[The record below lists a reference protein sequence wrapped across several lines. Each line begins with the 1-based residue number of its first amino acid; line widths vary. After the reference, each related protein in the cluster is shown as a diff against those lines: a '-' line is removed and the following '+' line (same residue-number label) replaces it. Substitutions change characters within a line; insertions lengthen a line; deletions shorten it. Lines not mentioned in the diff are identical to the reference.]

1 VVVYTGRPLQ
11 VKYWGVATLATPAA
25 LTPMPALAAARYAA
39 RVNRRPYARA
49 AIHRYF
55 LASGLTAANPQQ
67 PDGTDGRMPDRFV
80 DPAPHTERTLLK
92 TGRVWCRQ

>member
-55 LASGLTAANPQQ
+55 LASGLTAANPQR
-67 PDGTDGRMPDRFV
+67 PCGTDGQTD
-80 DPAPHTERTLLK
+80 
-92 TGRVWCRQ
+92 GRPTDS

>member
-1 VVVYTGRPLQ
+1 MGGRLHRTTPTGQIL
-11 VKYWGVATLATPAA
+11 GVATLATPAA

-55 LASGLTAANPQQ
+55 LATGLTAANPQQ
-67 PDGTDGRMPDRFV
+67 PGGTDGQTD
-80 DPAPHTERTLLK
+80 
-92 TGRVWCRQ
+92 GRPTDS